1 MTQMERIAISRYAEG
16 IYDGPHATPKEVDEG
31 PVFLGVTNVTEDG
44 RLDLSDVK
52 HISEEDFPR
61 WTKRVLPQKDDI
73 VFSYEATLHR
83 YVLIPEGFRGC
94 LGRRMGLVR
103 PDKSKVNP
111 KYLHYYLLS
120 KEWRAVIESN
130 IISGATVDRIP
141 LKKFPEFPVRLPDL
155 ATQRRIASIL
165 SSYDELIE
173 NNRKRIKLLER
184 AARLLYTEW
193 FVRLRFP
200 GHEGGKRLR
209 PDGSGVK
216 DGVPEGWE
224 KGTIEDFYHTS
235 SGGTP
240 SRSKPE
246 YYEGD
251 INWVKTQELN
261 EDFIFDTEEKIT
273 EMAISNSSAK
283 VYPPNTL
290 LVSMYGG
297 TNIGRVAI
305 LANPAACN
313 QACCALSPKV
323 EHASIHFAFLFFG
336 TIREQLIGIS
346 QGAAQTNISQ
356 QIVKGLKVVLP
367 CKDVIK
373 DFTGRIIPLF
383 DQMRT
388 LQAMNQQ
395 LTRARDL
402 LLPRLMSGKV
412 RV

>member
-1 MTQMERIAISRYAEG
+1 MKKLLGELIDSRDLELQTGPFGTQLPASAYVEEGTPVINVRNIGYAELVEEKLEFV
-16 IYDGPHATPKEVDEG
+16 PEEV
-31 PVFLGVTNVTEDG
+31 TR
-44 RLDLSDVK
+44 RLSQ
-52 HISEEDFPR
+52 HIIR
-61 WTKRVLPQKDDI
+61 ANDI
-73 VFSYEATLHR
+73 VFGRKGAVDRHLYVNLEADGWMQGGDCIRLRSLT
-83 YVLIPEGFRGC
+83 
-94 LGRRMGLVR
+94 
-103 PDKSKVNP
+103 DKVNMR
-111 KYLHYYLLS
+111 YLSYSFLS
-120 KEWRAVIESN
+120 EYHRKWMLNQGGNKATMAALNHDVI
-130 IISGATVDRIP
+130 
-141 LKKFPEFPVRLPDL
+141 
-155 ATQRRIASIL
+155 RRIQVELPKRDVQDEIATIL

-193 FVRLRFP
+193 FVRGRFP
-200 GHEGGKRLR
+200 RWEGVKK
-209 PDGSGVK
+209 K

-224 KGTIEDFYHTS
+224 KGTIEEFYHTS

-273 EMAISNSSAK
+273 ELAINNSSAK
-283 VYPPNTL
+283 IYPANTL

-297 TNIGRVAI
+297 TNIGRAAL
-305 LANPAACN
+305 LAKPAACN

-323 EHASIHFAFLFFG
+323 EHANIYFAFLFFG

-356 QIVKGLKVVLP
+356 QIVRGLKVVLP
-367 CKDVIK
+367 SKVVINA
-373 DFTGRIIPLF
+373 FSERVIPLF

-388 LQAMNQQ
+388 LQAMNHQ

-402 LLPRLMSGKV
+402 LLPRLMSGRVKV
-412 RV
+412 